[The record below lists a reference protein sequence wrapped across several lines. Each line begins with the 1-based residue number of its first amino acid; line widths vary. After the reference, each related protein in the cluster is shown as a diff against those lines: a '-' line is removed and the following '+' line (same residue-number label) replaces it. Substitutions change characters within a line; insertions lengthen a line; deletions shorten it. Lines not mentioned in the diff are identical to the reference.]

1 MLEKEDLTRAH
12 VKLYPW
18 YPSKDCTQEAY
29 GDDGD
34 GDTQHLTENC
44 HKGVHGNLAN
54 NHRKRSSL
62 EQPTGWLEGLGAW
75 EEGRSKMPSQRQRY
89 DRRPKVFEE

>member
-1 MLEKEDLTRAH
+1 MLAGERGSDSCTCETVA
-12 VKLYPW
+12 YPW

-62 EQPTGWLEGLGAW
+62 EQPTG
-75 EEGRSKMPSQRQRY
+75 
-89 DRRPKVFEE
+89 